1 MNKELEFENSIK
13 NILNYIDED
22 VTREGLWILQS
33 EFESL

>member
-22 VTREGLWILQS
+22 VKRRTFGYS
-33 EFESL
+33 KASSKSL